1 MCKSSR
7 RSCNLSH
14 VAEITSGTQ
23 SGWTQGP
30 NFERTSLPLRGPH
43 RVLDCSSF
51 HTTRENGRGLAT
63 SWPNGDN
70 AFVKGMRMK
79 RQNNV
84 VALVHKEIEGERPL
98 RESVPFQ
105 YEVPSIG
112 LAAWGQGFWSPLVVL
127 IDLLGICKHTSRAAK
142 TVVSR
147 LQRG

>member
-14 VAEITSGTQ
+14 VAEITPGTQ
-23 SGWTQGP
+23 SGWTQEP
-30 NFERTSLPLRGPH
+30 NFERTSLPLRRPH

-51 HTTRENGRGLAT
+51 HRTRENGRGLRRVG
-63 SWPNGDN
+63 PNSY

-79 RQNNV
+79 RQDNV
-84 VALVHKEIEGERPL
+84 VALVHKETEGERPL